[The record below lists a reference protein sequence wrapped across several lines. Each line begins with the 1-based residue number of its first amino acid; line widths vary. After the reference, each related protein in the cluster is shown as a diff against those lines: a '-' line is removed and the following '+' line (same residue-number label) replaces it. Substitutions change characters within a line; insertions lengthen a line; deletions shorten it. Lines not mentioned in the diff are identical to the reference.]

1 MVLDRGQV
9 VQSFSSLAEALGSL
23 EPIDTIL
30 VTRGTGLAALNN
42 GTLIDSHRVVIS
54 PEGEPKLSDLLDFE
68 AKSLKGVRR
77 IISLG
82 GGSVIDFS
90 KGLAVMAEFPELRS
104 KMLES
109 SRTSYSVGSASST
122 IEHVVIPTRAGSGAE
137 ASSSAIFRHGSRKI
151 PIYGPSLIPSRIFW
165 VPSLLSTDIKSNLSG
180 ILDMVGHAFESLLST
195 RVDSILDVTA
205 LDTMQLAIEFG
216 NKTELGS
223 WDNLRLLRA
232 SAQAGLCQDVRL
244 VSLPHALAH
253 NFAND
258 LAHGLLVGNFLT
270 QYIKGLR
277 AADNT
282 LFSYLEKLFERQGM
296 SIPLLLEV
304 LEVWVREANVT
315 SGVDTFEK
323 VTLEEAQT
331 AIEDPAARLTKTSV
345 DELSFAHYDFQ
356 RPVKQGRNG

>member
-1 MVLDRGQV
+1 
-9 VQSFSSLAEALGSL
+9 
-23 EPIDTIL
+23 
-30 VTRGTGLAALNN
+30 
-42 GTLIDSHRVVIS
+42 
-54 PEGEPKLSDLLDFE
+54 
-68 AKSLKGVRR
+68 
-77 IISLG
+77 
-82 GGSVIDFS
+82 
-90 KGLAVMAEFPELRS
+90 
-104 KMLES
+104 
-109 SRTSYSVGSASST
+109 
-122 IEHVVIPTRAGSGAE
+122 
-137 ASSSAIFRHGSRKI
+137 
-151 PIYGPSLIPSRIFW
+151 
-165 VPSLLSTDIKSNLSG
+165 
-180 ILDMVGHAFESLLST
+180 MVGHAFESLLST
-195 RVDSILDVTA
+195 RADSILDVTA

-216 NKTELGS
+216 KKTELGS

-270 QYIKGLR
+270 QYIRGLSE
-277 AADNT
+277 ADNN
-282 LFSYLEKLFERQGM
+282 LFSYLEELFERQGM

-304 LEVWVREANVT
+304 LEEWVREANVT

-345 DELSFAHYDFQ
+345 DALSFTHYDFQ